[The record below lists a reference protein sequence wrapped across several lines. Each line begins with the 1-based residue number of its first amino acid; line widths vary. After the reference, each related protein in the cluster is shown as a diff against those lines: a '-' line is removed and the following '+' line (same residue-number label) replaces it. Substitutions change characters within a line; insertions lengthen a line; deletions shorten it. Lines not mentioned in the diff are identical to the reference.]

1 MIFKHP
7 DTVPQMRSKPIHFH
21 KKAKNIFGNIVVQT
35 DKIIFASDIFV
46 KHFCWDF
53 QTCLS
58 QIFLPTRGP
67 GGPPWMGG
75 PPISRNQSP
84 PAETSR
90 NQSPSAIGG
99 GGGPPNRKNN
109 GPGGGGAH
117 TPSRNQPISVPV
129 SHGGRGGTLS
139 AGKSLA
145 QGGWGQLPGGGAHRA
160 PPPTPLQLEN
170 SWPRRQ
176 LPGAYGGGPQR
187 GVPYRPGS
195 VNSYGLGLGNSG
207 IVYKQIGKGI
217 VFERDFWKGFLKR
230 LLGELRINAS
240 YFWENDFQKNPTLSP
255 KCVPNQ
261 SIFTNKPKHIFGHI
275 VVEKI
280 R

>member
-1 MIFKHP
+1 MEKIIFKHP

-46 KHFCWDF
+46 THFCWDF

-58 QIFLPTRGP
+58 QIFFADKGAWGAPMD
-67 GGPPWMGG
+67 GGAPHQPK
-75 PPISRNQSP
+75 SV
-84 PAETSR
+84 ATSR
-90 NQSPSAIGG
+90 NQPKSVTISHRG
-99 GGGPPNRKNN
+99 GGGPFQLENRWPRGVGANFLGV
-109 GPGGGGAH
+109 GPIG
-117 TPSRNQPISVPV
+117 
-129 SHGGRGGTLS
+129 
-139 AGKSLA
+139 
-145 QGGWGQLPGGGAHRA
+145 

-261 SIFTNKPKHIFGHI
+261 SIFTNKPKHICGHI

>member
-1 MIFKHP
+1 MFIPNF
-7 DTVPQMRSKPIHFH
+7 
-21 KKAKNIFGNIVVQT
+21 
-35 DKIIFASDIFV
+35 
-46 KHFCWDF
+46 FCR
-53 QTCLS
+53 QGGLG
-58 QIFLPTRGP
+58 GP
-67 GGPPWMGG
+67 HGWGGPPSAE
-75 PPISRNQSP
+75 ISRHQP
-84 PAETSR
+84 KPAEISHH
-90 NQSPSAIGG
+90 QPQGG
-99 GGGPPNRKNN
+99 GGGPFQLENRWPRGVGANFLGV
-109 GPGGGGAH
+109 GPIG
-117 TPSRNQPISVPV
+117 
-129 SHGGRGGTLS
+129 
-139 AGKSLA
+139 
-145 QGGWGQLPGGGAHRA
+145 

-261 SIFTNKPKHIFGHI
+261 SIFTNKPKHICGHI

>member
-1 MIFKHP
+1 
-7 DTVPQMRSKPIHFH
+7 
-21 KKAKNIFGNIVVQT
+21 
-35 DKIIFASDIFV
+35 
-46 KHFCWDF
+46 
-53 QTCLS
+53 
-58 QIFLPTRGP
+58 
-67 GGPPWMGG
+67 MGG

-90 NQSPSAIGG
+90 NQSPSAIGAFQQENRRPRG
-99 GGGPPNRKNN
+99 VGANFLGVGPIGPPPLPFSLKIV
-109 GPGGGGAH
+109 GPGANFLG
-117 TPSRNQPISVPV
+117 PM
-129 SHGGRGGTLS
+129 
-139 AGKSLA
+139 
-145 QGGWGQLPGGGAHRA
+145 
-160 PPPTPLQLEN
+160 
-170 SWPRRQ
+170 
-176 LPGAYGGGPQR
+176 GGGPQR

>member
-1 MIFKHP
+1 M
-7 DTVPQMRSKPIHFH
+7 
-21 KKAKNIFGNIVVQT
+21 
-35 DKIIFASDIFV
+35 
-46 KHFCWDF
+46 
-53 QTCLS
+53 
-58 QIFLPTRGP
+58 
-67 GGPPWMGG
+67 
-75 PPISRNQSP
+75 
-84 PAETSR
+84 
-90 NQSPSAIGG
+90 
-99 GGGPPNRKNN
+99 
-109 GPGGGGAH
+109 
-117 TPSRNQPISVPV
+117 
-129 SHGGRGGTLS
+129 
-139 AGKSLA
+139 
-145 QGGWGQLPGGGAHRA
+145 
-160 PPPTPLQLEN
+160 
-170 SWPRRQ
+170 
-176 LPGAYGGGPQR
+176 GGPQR